1 MTRSDA
7 AARRNWSKNSLNNRA
22 NLLGEV
28 FSAAYGEILKRMN
41 AVIRTANYPLFK
53 DCKKR
58 VKGPTLADADAALA
72 EAKAA
77 QKAMDKMDDL
87 IGGANIPDTGA
98 PASKGT
104 ALKKPTAGKTGI
116 TQFPVSPKPRKIL
129 TAILGSTGYQLQRHL
144 SQFMFPKCP
153 NCRFARAG
161 PKAAGH
167 ICMNATQSST

>member
-1 MTRSDA
+1 VEVHDSLSDGKRA
-7 AARRNWSKNSLNNRA
+7 DAARRNWRKNSLNNRA

-41 AVIRTANYPLFK
+41 AVIRTANYPPFK

-77 QKAMDKMDDL
+77 QKAMDEMDDL

-98 PASKGT
+98 PAGKGT
-104 ALKKPTAGKTGI
+104 APKRPTSGKTGI
-116 TQFPVSPKPRKIL
+116 TQFPVSPKPRKNPN
-129 TAILGSTGYQLQRHL
+129 GYFR
-144 SQFMFPKCP
+144 
-153 NCRFARAG
+153 
-161 PKAAGH
+161 
-167 ICMNATQSST
+167 